1 MDNYYCLCTNNI
13 SRIEINQ
20 EIFNKISQ
28 NVIKIFKEEKLKFSM

>member
-1 MDNYYCLCTNNI
+1 MDNYYCLCNNNI

-28 NVIKIFKEEKLKFSM
+28 FVINIFKEKKLRFSI